1 MTNIAPAS
9 AKGNAMSTP
18 AQVGIIGC
26 GNISDRYFKWCARF
40 VDIEIVACADLLPE
54 RAGTKAA
61 QYGVRALSIDALLN
75 DPDISIVLN
84 LTIPQAHAEVD
95 LAALE
100 AGKHVHS
107 EKPLA
112 LSVADGAAHP
122 RCGQ

>member
-1 MTNIAPAS
+1 MTNITPAS

-26 GNISDRYFKWCARF
+26 GNICDQYFKSCAGF
-40 VDIEIVACADLLPE
+40 ADIEIVACADLMSE
-54 RAGTKAA
+54 RAEAKAT
-61 QYGVRALSIDALLN
+61 QYGVRALSVNALLN

-95 LAALE
+95 LAALA

-107 EKPLA
+107 EKPLTLNA
-112 LSVADGAAHP
+112 S
-122 RCGQ
+122 